1 MDYPKRQFM
10 FRFHENIYK
19 AHDFIFDKKTTRQ
32 IVPDLCPMIVPGS
45 APYATFCSASSSA
58 PSNGTCNG
66 SCGSSPQTAQCG
78 AKLQF
83 KGGRKMREESMSY
96 VKKRLLAL
104 RMYDHIMNKKPN
116 QQSQMQQ
123 PQPLLTP
130 STPYY
135 HGWGSASP
143 YSGNALSLT
152 HGHPVAVVRSP
163 YLHSGR
169 TCQKSP
175 STFGNVCQC
184 SALPRCCRSSPSAQ
198 GEAMGTYYQPLER
211 NPIQPFGCLDFPK
224 TTATS
229 NISTGTM
236 AYLCKLNTPLRKTE
250 HLFAD
255 GNCVRARRSIVELG
269 DLNTLNNCTTSCPMI
284 AEHCTYKQQHQHH
297 GCTENPDECR
307 SLQDVRL
314 TMAHS
319 RKVKETSSSCQLNTS
334 MARSKLCSQVFQS
347 LVDSTAYSL
356 IFTMPVGC
364 FPSFRRK
371 IKKFNKGKAPLS
383 RKEEAKNDISRKS
396 AKPTE
401 VNNHAEAKAESSAS
415 VEQQVEVALQ
425 RQEEGKGAQNI
436 DQKTFEQ
443 VAEVHQPIECVANE
457 LVTFSEPTEHN
468 KEINESYKCETASP
482 GATIMEYEGARETA
496 PNAEIEYPCE
506 APPTTG
512 LIVKDM
518 EVGESAVLQKAES
531 PCEAPPTEAFVEHE
545 EVEES
550 NLPQEHELQ
559 GENVPPTE
567 EIVEFVVDQESVI
580 PQEAESPCEAP
591 PTEAFVEHEEVE
603 ESNLPQEHELQ
614 GENVPPTEEI
624 VEFVVDQ
631 ESVIP
636 QEAESPCEAP
646 PTEAFVEH
654 EEVEESNLPQEH
666 ELQGENV
673 PPTEEIVEFVVDQE
687 SVIPQEAES
696 PCEAPPTE
704 PFVEHEEVEESNLP
718 QEHEL
723 QGENVPPTEEIV
735 EFVVDQ
741 ESVIPQEAES
751 PCEAVP
757 TVVERDEVQKFSEPP
772 EIGATQE
779 SVENAEGK
787 PSQIYK
793 SEQPFASE
801 EEHTEAHN
809 SSELK
814 VTVLPKGFHWV
825 TTSVPLPEGAID
837 IHELHL
843 PMHVGLVETGKGE
856 IPCKYLE
863 AKRTFYAGIDG
874 REQDFACGKILCLDP
889 NIAESIEIEWVHV
902 STSDIRSRNL
912 VAGARDAGGKLLYI
926 ARGMIPLNGP
936 YPYYELSSGWVSEDL
951 EYAHLP
957 YGGVEW
963 EQHDFDVLTW
973 KPRCC

>member
-1 MDYPKRQFM
+1 
-10 FRFHENIYK
+10 
-19 AHDFIFDKKTTRQ
+19 
-32 IVPDLCPMIVPGS
+32 
-45 APYATFCSASSSA
+45 
-58 PSNGTCNG
+58 
-66 SCGSSPQTAQCG
+66 
-78 AKLQF
+78 
-83 KGGRKMREESMSY
+83 
-96 VKKRLLAL
+96 
-104 RMYDHIMNKKPN
+104 
-116 QQSQMQQ
+116 
-123 PQPLLTP
+123 
-130 STPYY
+130 
-135 HGWGSASP
+135 
-143 YSGNALSLT
+143 
-152 HGHPVAVVRSP
+152 
-163 YLHSGR
+163 
-169 TCQKSP
+169 
-175 STFGNVCQC
+175 
-184 SALPRCCRSSPSAQ
+184 
-198 GEAMGTYYQPLER
+198 MGTYYQPLER

-347 LVDSTAYSL
+347 LVDSSKSWCPPPTHGCRPNISRCHSTVRWYSAAYSL

-371 IKKFNKGKAPLS
+371 IKSKRIVRCCLFLEFNKGKAPLS

-531 PCEAPPTEAFVEHE
+531 PCEAPPTEA
-545 EVEES
+545 
-550 NLPQEHELQ
+550 
-559 GENVPPTE
+559 
-567 EIVEFVVDQESVI
+567 
-580 PQEAESPCEAP
+580 ESPCEAP
-591 PTEAFVEHEEVE
+591 PTEA
-603 ESNLPQEHELQ
+603 
-614 GENVPPTEEI
+614 
-624 VEFVVDQ
+624 
-631 ESVIP
+631 
-636 QEAESPCEAP
+636 
-646 PTEAFVEH
+646 
-654 EEVEESNLPQEH
+654 
-666 ELQGENV
+666 
-673 PPTEEIVEFVVDQE
+673 
-687 SVIPQEAES
+687 
-696 PCEAPPTE
+696 
-704 PFVEHEEVEESNLP
+704 FVEHEEVEESNLP